1 MSDEYVEVTDLPDE
15 SEQKILNNLADKGYA
30 VVVFTPQELEGVRAK
45 YVEDRMVEV
54 GWEVI
59 ETLKGED

>member
-1 MSDEYVEVTDLPDE
+1 MSDEYVEVTDLPNE
-15 SEQKILNNLADKGYA
+15 SEQKVLNDLAHKGYA
-30 VVVFTPQELEGVRAK
+30 VVVFTPQELEGVRPK